1 MVQQSSDLPVD
12 FIPARENRLFIAI
25 FRWYVRWLFSRK
37 FDALWLRQ
45 IYEPTADE
53 STIYFLNHTSWWDGL
68 IPFLLNE
75 FHFHQH
81 ARAVME
87 DQQMREFPFFS
98 RIGAFSINRSNPR
111 SALQSL
117 RYGLDYLQQSG
128 RSLFIYPEGKIIP
141 PEQSPTSFEGGLA
154 WMLDQI
160 TSNSRNSIRVVPI
173 GIYTHLMDSAR
184 PTLLLN
190 VAAPVA
196 VEPGADRTQI
206 QAVLEHRLS
215 QAVLFNRQYSQR
227 PEQQFD
233 LL

>member
-1 MVQQSSDLPVD
+1 MVQQSSDLPDDV
-12 FIPARENRLFIAI
+12 IPARKSRLFIAV
-25 FRWYVRWLFSRK
+25 FRWYVRWLFYRK
-37 FDALWLRQ
+37 FDTIWLHKD
-45 IYEPTADE
+45 YEPSPDE
-53 STIYFLNHTSWWDGL
+53 STIYYLNHTSWWDGL

-75 FHFHQH
+75 FHFQQQ

-117 RYGLDYLQQSG
+117 QYGLDYLQQPG

-154 WMLDQI
+154 WMLDQMPVNARRS
-160 TSNSRNSIRVVPI
+160 TRVVPI
-173 GIYTHLMDSAR
+173 GIYTHLMDNDR